1 MQISTKSL
9 MSFFKPGVSL
19 SLNFALPLVS
29 WHTIPLKF
37 SSWNIIC
44 FGQKELLNVQ
54 FFRFLSAL
62 MKVHP
67 IPHAIFETK
76 RSGFIHILHHCSVPW
91 KITRLVVSEMTR
103 IWWILIWALKRLNNK
118 LHFDWSL
125 LWKVYNV
132 WPKKYRG
139 AIFHDA
145 KVSGKIWGK
154 TDLWFGKWQEEFG
167 KFLPEHMEVSN
178 LGHWQDPFSK
188 IKYTWAEKLQR
199 SYV

>member
-1 MQISTKSL
+1 
-9 MSFFKPGVSL
+9 
-19 SLNFALPLVS
+19 
-29 WHTIPLKF
+29 
-37 SSWNIIC
+37 
-44 FGQKELLNVQ
+44 
-54 FFRFLSAL
+54 

-91 KITRLVVSEMTR
+91 KITQLVVSKMTR
-103 IWWILIWALKRLNNK
+103 IWRILIWALKSLNNK

-145 KVSGKIWGK
+145 KMSGKIWGK

-167 KFLPEHMEVSN
+167 KFLPEHMGVSN
-178 LGHWQDPFSK
+178 LGHWQNPFVQNKIYMSK
-188 IKYTWAEKLQR
+188 KNTEELCVMGLKNDEKFEEKLTYIRNLTNFDSSTWKSQN
-199 SYV
+199 